1 MEGNPL
7 KLLRIISTNY
17 VNPREEG
24 EAFCHSSYYFSSKLT
39 ISTVN
44 CFLWDAQQFGVDLG
58 LTSCNKNGA
67 HATGDAGQP
76 ASLTDVR
83 DTY

>member
-1 MEGNPL
+1 M
-7 KLLRIISTNY
+7 KLFVILVIIFHQNSLFPQFN
-17 VNPREEG
+17 G
-24 EAFCHSSYYFSSKLT
+24 
-39 ISTVN
+39 
-44 CFLWDAQQFGVDLG
+44 FLWDAQQFGVDLG